1 MEMEIDLLN
10 GKVNAGLKALPPFYQ
25 NILDMWFSL
34 KGSRSLSPKTRKD
47 VKAEPILFNQ
57 KILDRDTSLPH
68 VFLLFKL
75 NTA

>member
-34 KGSRSLSPKTRKD
+34 KGSRSLSPQTRED
-47 VKAEPILFNQ
+47 VKDEPITFQ
-57 KILDRDTSLPH
+57 PKDFR
-68 VFLLFKL
+68 
-75 NTA
+75 